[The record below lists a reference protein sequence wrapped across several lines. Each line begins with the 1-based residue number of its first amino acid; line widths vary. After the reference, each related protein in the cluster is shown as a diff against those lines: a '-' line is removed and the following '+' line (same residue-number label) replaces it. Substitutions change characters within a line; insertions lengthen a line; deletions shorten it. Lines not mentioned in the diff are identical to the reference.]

1 VRITRTPLLA
11 FLRNITPAFQASI
24 RENHSGNRAGLA
36 QRDERPKAEVTPH
49 SRGLGPEENPGPT
62 RQQGFEMSPSS
73 LGRVNVPTPGTAVP
87 LATTYTK
94 CARIRVSVVAGLT
107 GKMYLGT
114 KAVVGSTL
122 VGVIKELWPNSAGGV
137 DDFYEITSGTD
148 SDMLNLADYAIDA
161 VVAGE
166 GLIVS
171 YWTA

>member
-1 VRITRTPLLA
+1 MRIGRTSLLIS
-11 FLRNITPAFQASI
+11 LRDITPAFQASVL
-24 RENHSGNRAGLA
+24 ENLSGNRAGLA
-36 QRDERPKAEVTPH
+36 QRDERPKTEVTPH
-49 SRGLGPEENPGPT
+49 SRGPGSKENPGPT

-73 LGRVNVPTPGTAVP
+73 LGRVSVPTPGTCVP

-107 GKMYLGT
+107 GKIYLGT
-114 KAVVGSTL
+114 RAVVGSTL

-137 DDFYEITSGTD
+137 DDSYEISTGTD
-148 SDMLNLADYAIDA
+148 SNMLNLADYAIDA